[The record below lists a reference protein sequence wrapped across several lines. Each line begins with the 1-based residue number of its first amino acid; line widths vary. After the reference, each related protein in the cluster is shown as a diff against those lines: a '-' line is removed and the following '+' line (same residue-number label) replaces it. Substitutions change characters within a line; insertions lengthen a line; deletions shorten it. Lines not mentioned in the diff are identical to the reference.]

1 MAESNSGPGNKKTH
15 SRGLPSG
22 IIPHSTSDQLITSA
36 KLLLM
41 RVNMSRPTKPKVRDG
56 VKISFY
62 IPKEWHDELKKLSEE
77 NRVTISDLCR
87 LAIREFLDKR
97 K

>member
-22 IIPHSTSDQLITSA
+22 IIPHFSSEPFISHV

-41 RVNMSRPTKPKVRDG
+41 RVNMSRPTKPRVRDG

-62 IPKEWHDELKKLSEE
+62 IPKEWHDELKRLSEE